1 MRVAEVY
8 FNGKLAGSLVEYH
21 SYWYEFT
28 YNKKFI
34 REGVAIS
41 YRLPLREKTYTSSVL
56 FPFFENMLIE
66 GFPIPR
72 GINPDDIFGLIT
84 SDYDNTIGAITFKRI
99 K

>member
-8 FNGKLAGSLVEYH
+8 YNEKLAGSLVEYH
-21 SYWYEFT
+21 RYWYEFT

-34 REGVAIS
+34 SEGVAIS
-41 YRLPLREKTYTSSVL
+41 YRLPLCEETYTSNVL

-66 GFPIPR
+66 GLPIPK
-72 GINPDDIFGLIT
+72 GVNPDDTFGLIT
-84 SDYDNTIGAITFKRI
+84 SDHDNKIGAVTFKRI